1 MKKNQLQKQIKG
13 IFGFTLLMFLLNST
27 VLFAT
32 NGITDREIT
41 NAVEHQLVL
50 NASTPSQ
57 LIDVKTSD
65 GIVTL
70 SGAVNNLLEKDQVV
84 KVAQMVKGVRGV
96 VDKMN
101 VDTPA
106 RNDYSIEREI
116 REDLLNDPATE
127 SWEVIVDVNDG
138 IVTLSGTV
146 DSWQERKLPEFVVK
160 NVRGVKGIKN
170 NMDIEYKKDRP
181 DFRIE
186 EEIKKTME
194 YDVRVD
200 HVLIDVEANQ
210 GDVTLSG
217 TVGSL
222 TEKHMAIADAWVSGV
237 KSVNSD
243 NLKVERWARDED
255 LRKDKYIEKTD
266 EEVKEAVKD
275 AFIRDPRV
283 YSFNPEVS
291 VDMGYVTLNGTVN
304 NLQAKRAAENTARN
318 VVGVFGVYNNL
329 KVRPVIIPENND
341 LEEDITASLRK
352 NPLVDRFNINVNA
365 LNGIVYLNGE
375 VDSYFEK
382 SQAENIASKT
392 TGVVDVKNN
401 LEVKASDDYDYY
413 DYYGWNTYY
422 PPLYDIDIDIR
433 KSDTEIENSI
443 ESQLWWS
450 PYVNQ
455 DDVEVSVSGGTAV
468 LSGTVETER
477 EKRYAEINALE
488 GGAKE
493 VDNHIIVLYLPSD

>member
-1 MKKNQLQKQIKG
+1 MKKDQIKKQIKG

-27 VLFAT
+27 VLLAT
-32 NGITDREIT
+32 NGITDNEIT
-41 NAVEHQLVL
+41 NAVERQLVI
-50 NASTPSQ
+50 NANTPSQ
-57 LIDVKTSD
+57 LIDVETLN

-70 SGAVNNLLEKDQVV
+70 SGQVNNMLEKDQVV
-84 KVAQMVKGVRGV
+84 KVAQMVKGVRAV
-96 VDKMN
+96 VDKMEVN
-101 VDTPA
+101 TPV

-116 REDLLNDPATE
+116 RNDLLNDPATE
-127 SWEVIVDVNDG
+127 SWEVIADVSDG

-146 DSWQERKLPEFVVK
+146 DSWQERKLSEFIAK
-160 NVRGVKGIKN
+160 NVRGVKDIKN
-170 NMDIEYKKDRP
+170 NIDIDYKTDRP

-186 EEIKKTME
+186 EEIKRTME

-200 HVLIDVEANQ
+200 HILVDVEVNQ
-210 GDVTLSG
+210 GDVTLAG

-222 TEKHMAIADAWVSGV
+222 VEKHMAIADAWVAGV

-243 NLKVERWARDED
+243 NLEVKRWARDDD
-255 LRKDKYIEKTD
+255 LRKNKYIEKTD
-266 EEVKEAVKD
+266 EEVKKAVKD
-275 AFIRDPRV
+275 AFIHDPRV

-291 VDMGYVTLNGTVN
+291 VDMGYVTLKGTVN

-318 VVGVFGVYNNL
+318 VVGVFGVNNNL
-329 KVRPVIIPENND
+329 KVRPVIIPENSE
-341 LEEDITASLRK
+341 LEANIAASLRK
-352 NPLVDRFNINVNA
+352 NPLVERYDINVNA
-365 LNGIVYLNGE
+365 INGIVYLNGE
-375 VDSYFEK
+375 VDTYFEK
-382 SQAENIASKT
+382 SQAENIASRTK
-392 TGVVDVKNN
+392 GVVDVRNN
-401 LEVKASDDYDYY
+401 LKVQGSDDYDYF

-422 PPLYDIDIDIR
+422 PPLHDMDIDIR
-433 KSDTEIENSI
+433 KSDTEIKNSI

-468 LSGTVETER
+468 LTGTVETER

-493 VDNHIIVLYLPSD
+493 VDNHIIVLYPPSD